1 MSLINASGISH
12 SFGGQD
18 VLQNLFFSV
27 ERNSRIGFVG
37 KNGTGK
43 STLFNIMAGNFAPDS
58 GQIHIAKNAK
68 IAYLTQEPE
77 LNESLSLY
85 DCVAESAKEYLHL
98 SEELEKAETALEIDH
113 SDENMNQ
120 LSRIQQEFELIDGYN
135 FQTKMKLILTH
146 LNFTQSTWKT
156 RVQKFSGGEKTR
168 IQLARFLLQKFDV
181 MLLDEPTNHLDIEM
195 IFWLE
200 RYLKSLNIPY
210 VIISHDRHFLDKTVT
225 KIAELKDNKIE
236 WYTGN
241 FSSYKEQK
249 QARIELLEKTQKK
262 QQKKVKRMEN
272 QIEQYRIW
280 GRARDS
286 EKMFVRA
293 KELEKRLSKVDVQQ
307 LPKKEKNV
315 TLKFDTVGRS
325 GNDVYTFEKLKFGF
339 PGKTLADNVNLRI
352 FYKDKIAIPGKNGCG
367 KTTLLKIIEGSMK
380 PISGVS
386 KKGASLKIG
395 YYDQMHLELN
405 ENLSVME
412 TIWELVP
419 MAPKGYVF
427 SYLARFGFTGDNV
440 DKQVSVL
447 SGGEKSRLYLAK
459 LIHDKP
465 NFLILDEP
473 TNHLD
478 IDMIY
483 NLEDALQGYAG
494 TIIFVSHDTY
504 FIEKVAT
511 KKWVFRNG
519 TIEETTQKTEDLFFV
534 NDDKIKTTKTLK
546 LKTDKKKINP
556 IILNKLHSKIEIL
569 QNHINLLHEEITDL
583 NEMFSDSRT
592 FDDSK
597 KVKEITENIKNKTE
611 SMKKQTKELD
621 ELEIE
626 YLEMLE

>member
-12 SFGGQD
+12 GFGGQN
-18 VLQNLFFSV
+18 VLENLFFSV

-37 KNGTGK
+37 KNGSGK
-43 STLFNIMAGNFAPDS
+43 STLFNIFAGNITPDE

-77 LNESLSLY
+77 LNEELSLY
-85 DCVAESAKEYLHL
+85 DCVAESAKEYIHQA
-98 SEELEKAETALEIDH
+98 SELESAELLLE
-113 SDENMNQ
+113 SSNTEENLNK
-120 LSRIQQEFELIDGYN
+120 LAKVQQEFELIDGYN

-146 LNFTQSTWKT
+146 LNFPQSTWKT
-156 RVQKFSGGEKTR
+156 KVLTFSGGEKTR

-200 RYLKSLNIPY
+200 KYLKSLNIPY

-225 KIAELKDNKIE
+225 KIAELKDNGIE

-241 FSSYKEQK
+241 FSQYKEQK
-249 QARIELLEKTQKK
+249 KAREELLEKTQKK

-293 KELEKRLSKVDVQQ
+293 KELEKRLSKVD
-307 LPKKEKNV
+307 LPQTSKKEKNV
-315 TLKFDTVGRS
+315 KLNFKTEGRS
-325 GNDVYTFEKLKFGF
+325 GNDVFTFENLKFGF
-339 PGKTLADNVNLRI
+339 PGKTLAESVNLRI

-380 PISGVS
+380 PISGIS

-405 ENLSVME
+405 ENLTVMQ

-427 SYLARFGFTGDNV
+427 SYLARFGFIGDDV
-440 DKQVSVL
+440 DKQISVL

-483 NLEDALQGYAG
+483 SLEDALQNYDG

-519 TIEETTQKTEDLFFV
+519 TIEETTQRTEDIFFV
-534 NDDKIKTTKTLK
+534 KEDKTKQKKTLK
-546 LKTDKKKINP
+546 LKSEKKKVNPFILKKLQADIDTVQFEISRNKSSIN
-556 IILNKLHSKIEIL
+556 E
-569 QNHINLLHEEITDL
+569 L
-583 NEMFSDSRT
+583 NEMFSNSKI
-592 FDDSK
+592 FNDSK
-597 KVKEITENIKNKTE
+597 KVKEITDLIKSKTE
-611 SMKKQTKELD
+611 FVKAKTTELD
-621 ELEIE
+621 DLEVK
-626 YLEMLE
+626 YLELLD